1 MAPVRIDMPGKMS
14 EEEEVPTRGASLTF
28 TIEHILSLKQQ
39 DASSGGRRRDG
50 AARGDDHWDGRS
62 GFDSGAEHTGGP
74 TGESDELQK
83 HFTHRTYLFL
93 PACNKIIGN
102 FTKNV
107 VLSNGSGF

>member
-1 MAPVRIDMPGKMS
+1 MS

-74 TGESDELQK
+74 TGEFDELQK
-83 HFTHRTYLFL
+83 HFTRRTFVVASVEQKYWEFD
-93 PACNKIIGN
+93 KK
-102 FTKNV
+102 KNV
-107 VLSNGSGF
+107 CLSNGSGF